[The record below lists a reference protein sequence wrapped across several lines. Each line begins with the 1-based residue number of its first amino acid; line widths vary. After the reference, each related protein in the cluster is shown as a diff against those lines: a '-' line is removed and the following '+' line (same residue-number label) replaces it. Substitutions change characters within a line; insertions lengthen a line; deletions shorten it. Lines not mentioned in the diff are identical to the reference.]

1 MKQKL
6 TTEDQHANR
15 GIVKKIWASD
25 TALRHGLVRA
35 TEPHILYPAIA
46 VLALAAIWG
55 TTLNLIE
62 GERAAAEHTAAVS
75 AHQLAETY
83 EAQVVRALREI
94 DQTLMIVKYANDVW
108 GPQDVL
114 QKLKARALLPPTLVF
129 VVSIADSEGN
139 VVASTRPSIRANV
152 ADQDIFQRQR
162 QRQADVLAVGRP
174 RPSPDPGEW
183 EVQFS
188 RRLSAPDGR
197 FSGIAMISVAAG
209 YFVSGYDATQ
219 FGEHGMIG
227 ILGTDGV
234 FRAWRSG
241 DTVSAGDRTDFSA
254 VAAHAEDETGT
265 QALLTTNTWDGMRR
279 YTRARQ
285 LYDFPLAVIVGL
297 AADEQLAATRRDSH
311 TYLWRATASSAL
323 LILIVAVLGRMS
335 RQLALSRQRA
345 VEEHIAHAERVEYLA
360 YHDGLTTLP
369 NRRLF
374 SELLRQSINQA
385 VRHDR
390 QLAVLFLDLD
400 HFKHINDTRGHEA
413 GDQLLQEVATR
424 LKACL
429 RGSDTVARLGGDEF
443 VVLLPELDEEK
454 YVHTVAQKILSAVA
468 MPFVLSGKEYRV
480 TASIGI
486 SAYPQDG
493 LDEKTLIKNADSAMY
508 QAKKAGHNKFQ
519 FYSG

>member
-6 TTEDQHANR
+6 TTEDRPANH
-15 GIVKKIWASD
+15 GIVKGIRASAA
-25 TALRHGLVRA
+25 ALRHGLSRA

-46 VLALAAIWG
+46 VLALAAIWV
-55 TTLNLIE
+55 TTFNLIQ
-62 GERAAAEHTAAVS
+62 GERAAAEYTATVS
-75 AHQLAETY
+75 THHLAETY

-94 DQTLMIVKYANDVW
+94 DQTLLIVKYANDVW

-129 VVSIADSEGN
+129 VVSIADSKGN
-139 VVASTRPSIRANV
+139 VVASTHPAIGVNV
-152 ADQDIFQRQR
+152 ADRDIFRSQRE
-162 QRQADVLAVGRP
+162 ADVLSVGRP

-209 YFVSGYDATQ
+209 YFVSGYDATH
-219 FGEHGMIG
+219 FGEHGMVG

-241 DTVSAGDRTDFSA
+241 ETVSAGDMTDFST
-254 VAAHAEDETGT
+254 VAAHAADETG
-265 QALLTTNTWDGMRR
+265 ARLTTNTWDGMRR

-285 LYDFPLAVIVGL
+285 LYDFPLALIVGL
-297 AADEQLAATRRDSH
+297 AADEQLAATRRSRH
-311 TYLWRATASSAL
+311 TYLWRASASSAL
-323 LILIVAVLGRMS
+323 LILIVVVLGRMS
-335 RQLALSRQRA
+335 RQLALSRQGA

-360 YHDGLTTLP
+360 YHDGLTALP

-374 SELLRQSINQA
+374 SKLLSQSINQA
-385 VRHDR
+385 YRYNR

-400 HFKHINDTRGHEA
+400 HFKDINDALGHEA
-413 GDQLLQEVATR
+413 GDQLLQEVAIR

-468 MPFVLSGKEYRV
+468 KPFVLSGEEYRV

-486 SAYPQDG
+486 STYPQDG
-493 LDEKTLIKNADSAMY
+493 LDEKTLTRNADSAMY
-508 QAKKAGHNKFQ
+508 QAKKAGNNNFQ

>member
-1 MKQKL
+1 L
-6 TTEDQHANR
+6 
-15 GIVKKIWASD
+15 
-25 TALRHGLVRA
+25 
-35 TEPHILYPAIA
+35 
-46 VLALAAIWG
+46 
-55 TTLNLIE
+55 
-62 GERAAAEHTAAVS
+62 
-75 AHQLAETY
+75 
-83 EAQVVRALREI
+83 
-94 DQTLMIVKYANDVW
+94 
-108 GPQDVL
+108 
-114 QKLKARALLPPTLVF
+114 
-129 VVSIADSEGN
+129 
-139 VVASTRPSIRANV
+139 
-152 ADQDIFQRQR
+152 
-162 QRQADVLAVGRP
+162 
-174 RPSPDPGEW
+174 
-183 EVQFS
+183 
-188 RRLSAPDGR
+188 
-197 FSGIAMISVAAG
+197 
-209 YFVSGYDATQ
+209 
-219 FGEHGMIG
+219 
-227 ILGTDGV
+227 
-234 FRAWRSG
+234 
-241 DTVSAGDRTDFSA
+241 
-254 VAAHAEDETGT
+254 
-265 QALLTTNTWDGMRR
+265 
-279 YTRARQ
+279 
-285 LYDFPLAVIVGL
+285 
-297 AADEQLAATRRDSH
+297 
-311 TYLWRATASSAL
+311 RATASSAL

-413 GDQLLQEVATR
+413 GDLLLQEVATR

>member
-6 TTEDQHANR
+6 TTDDRPANR
-15 GIVKKIWASD
+15 GIVKKIWASG
-25 TALRHGLVRA
+25 TALRHGLVQA

-62 GERAAAEHTAAVS
+62 SERDAAEYTAAVS
-75 AHQLAETY
+75 THQLAATY

-129 VVSIADSEGN
+129 VVSIADSKGN
-139 VVASTRPSIRANV
+139 IVASTRPSIGVNV
-152 ADQDIFQRQR
+152 ADRDIFQS

-188 RRLSAPDGR
+188 RKLSAPDGR

-209 YFVSGYDATQ
+209 YFVSGYDATH

-234 FRAWRSG
+234 FRARRSG
-241 DTVSAGDRTDFSA
+241 ETVSAGDMTDFST
-254 VAAHAEDETGT
+254 VAAHAADETGT

-279 YTRARQ
+279 YTRAHQ

-297 AADEQLAATRRDSH
+297 AADEQLAATRRDRH
-311 TYLWRATASSAL
+311 TYLWRASASSAL
-323 LILIVAVLGRMS
+323 LILIVTVLGRMS

-345 VEEHIAHAERVEYLA
+345 VEEHVAHAERVEHLA

-374 SELLRQSINQA
+374 SKLLSQSINQA
-385 VRHDR
+385 YRYKR

-400 HFKHINDTRGHEA
+400 HFKHINDTLGHEA

-454 YVHTVAQKILSAVA
+454 YVHTVAQKILAAVA
-468 MPFVLSGKEYRV
+468 KPFVLSGEEYRV

-486 SAYPQDG
+486 STYPQDG
-493 LDEKTLIKNADSAMY
+493 PDEKTLTRNADSAMY
-508 QAKKAGHNKFQ
+508 QAKKAGNNNFH

>member
-1 MKQKL
+1 MKHKL
-6 TTEDQHANR
+6 TAEDRPANR
-15 GIVKKIWASD
+15 GIVKGIRASGK
-25 TALRHGLVRA
+25 ALLHGLVRA

-46 VLALAAIWG
+46 VLALTAIWV

-62 GERAAAEHTAAVS
+62 KERAAAEYTATVS
-75 AHQLAETY
+75 THQLAETY

-94 DQTLMIVKYANDVW
+94 DQTLMIVKYASEVW

-129 VVSIADSEGN
+129 VVSIADSTGK
-139 VVASTRPSIRANV
+139 VVASTRPSKEVNV
-152 ADQDIFQRQR
+152 ADRDVFRS
-162 QRQADVLAVGRP
+162 QRQADVLSVGRP
-174 RPSPDPGEW
+174 RPNPDSGEW
-183 EVQFS
+183 EVQFG
-188 RRLSAPDGR
+188 RRLSTPDGR

-209 YFVSGYDATQ
+209 YFVSGYDAMH
-219 FGEHGMIG
+219 FGDHGMIG
-227 ILGTDGV
+227 ILGTDGI
-234 FRAWRSG
+234 FRVWRSG
-241 DTVSAGDRTDFSA
+241 ETVSAGDMTDFSA
-254 VAAHAEDETGT
+254 VAAHAADETGV
-265 QALLTTNTWDGMRR
+265 LLTTNTWDGMRR
-279 YTRARQ
+279 YTRARR

-297 AADEQLAATRRDSH
+297 AADEQLAATRRDRR
-311 TYLWRATASSAL
+311 TYLWRASASSAL

-345 VEEHIAHAERVEYLA
+345 VDEHIAHAERVEYLA

-374 SELLRQSINQA
+374 SELLSQSISQA
-385 VRHDR
+385 VRHGR

-400 HFKHINDTRGHEA
+400 HFKHINDTLGHEA

-443 VVLLPELDEEK
+443 VVLLPELDDEK
-454 YVHTVAQKILSAVA
+454 YVATVAQKILAAVA
-468 MPFVLSGKEYRV
+468 RPFVLGGEECRV

-486 SAYPQDG
+486 STYPQDG
-493 LDEKTLIKNADSAMY
+493 VDERTLIKNADSAMY
-508 QAKKAGHNKFQ
+508 QAKKAGHNNFRLS
-519 FYSG
+519 SG